1 MLEHHDIN
9 YNMKNLFIKTLAI
22 LISFPLFSQQLQ
34 EVAHSKDI
42 GLLNKFIEAQG
53 FDYCEEGYNLVTAL
67 AAIGNYDLLEEAV
80 EKGADLNKVC
90 EGGHSALYYAAL
102 YDQVEIGKFL
112 LANRAD
118 REYKDKYGYTAFD
131 IAHSFNH
138 IEFLQK
144 VYIIEMDHYADI
156 DGPYLFDQ
164 GDQFEMIQFQR
175 NDQGILV
182 DSQNIDKNQ
191 IYDIPLSCHDSDGN
205 ELFSFQL
212 NQEKNKIR
220 STYNLPKK
228 LVALSDIEGKYE
240 AFISLLKVSGV
251 INESLNWIFGK
262 GHLVLV
268 GDFFDRGEMV
278 TETLWL
284 IYKLEQEAA
293 KQGGVLHFLLGNHEM
308 MNLRG
313 DWRYVPKKYLI
324 NAQIAGKSYQ
334 DFYAPNSVLGAWLR
348 TKNTIVKIGSYV
360 FCHGGLSPDFTVA
373 QMPISLI
380 NESLRELIDKPDN
393 EVPNVFNGEFL
404 LRNYGPLWY
413 RGHFQN
419 AHTQEQLVDVLKVFN
434 ASYLVVGHTPVEKI
448 STLYEGKIIALD
460 VPHAKGP
467 KHQALLMIEKN
478 KLHVL
483 KADGTTSE
491 LK

>member
-1 MLEHHDIN
+1 
-9 YNMKNLFIKTLAI
+9 MKNLIIQTFIL
-22 LISFPLFSQQLQ
+22 LITYPLFSQQLQ

-42 GLLNKFIEAQG
+42 ELMNKFIETKG

-67 AAIGNYDLLEEAV
+67 TAVGNYELLEEAV

-102 YDQVEIGKFL
+102 YDKIEIAKFL
-112 LANRAD
+112 LANQAD
-118 REYKDKYGYTAFD
+118 EDYKDKYGYTAFN
-131 IAHSFNH
+131 IAHAFNH

-144 VYIIEMDHYADI
+144 VLNIKMDHYADV
-156 DGPYLFDQ
+156 DGPYLLDQ

-175 NDQGILV
+175 NDQGILI
-182 DSQNIDKNQ
+182 DSQTIDKKVINNM
-191 IYDIPLSCHDSDGN
+191 PLSCFDREG
-205 ELFSFQL
+205 EKLFSFQL
-212 NQEKNKIR
+212 HREKIKVK

-228 LVALSDIEGKYE
+228 LVALSDIEGKFE

-251 INESLNWIFGK
+251 IDESLNWIFGK

-293 KQGGVLHFLLGNHEM
+293 EVGGVLHFLLGNHEM

-324 NAQIAGKSYQ
+324 NAQFVGKSYQ
-334 DFYAPNSVLGAWLR
+334 DFYGPQSVLGAWLR
-348 TKNTIVKIGSYV
+348 TKNSMVKIGGYV
-360 FCHGGLSPDFTVA
+360 FCHGGLSPDFTIA

-404 LRNYGPLWY
+404 LRDYGPLWY

-419 AHTQEQLVDVLKVFN
+419 AHTKQQLIDVLKVFN

-448 STLYEGKIIALD
+448 STLYDGKIIALD

-467 KHQALLMIEKN
+467 THQAVLVIEKN
-478 KLHVL
+478 QMNVL
-483 KADGTTSE
+483 KADGTTYA